1 MTDRPMA
8 TCARANKVDAPQRR
22 PTGDQAAGRGQVLR
36 RGAARGFGLLE
47 AIVALTLLAGTGMV
61 LFAWIHQSQDAL
73 RRSQRAEHR
82 ARLQLEA
89 TELLQTFNPAEKERG
104 QLEQAG
110 MRLEWTAEL
119 LEPAR
124 PNATF
129 VPPEAGPWLLSL
141 YRVKVSAQSLE
152 DVDMRVDFE
161 QVLVGRRRVRPVVS
175 GGGL

>member
-1 MTDRPMA
+1 MKRSSMA
-8 TCARANKVDAPQRR
+8 EF
-22 PTGDQAAGRGQVLR
+22 AGVKRLGSWRGRHRVV
-36 RGAARGFGLLE
+36 RGFGLLE

-61 LFAWIHQSQDAL
+61 LFAWIHQSQDGL
-73 RRSQRAEHR
+73 RRSQRAEWR

-89 TELLQTFNPAEKERG
+89 VEFLQTLNPAEKEQG
-104 QLEQAG
+104 QLDLPG
-110 MRLEWTAEL
+110 LRLQWTSVL

-141 YRVKVSAQSLE
+141 YRVKVQVQSTE
-152 DVDMRVDFE
+152 DASVQADFD
-161 QVLVGRRRVRPVVS
+161 QVLVGRRRQRPVVA